1 MPARPAF
8 FESVQT
14 RARAAAPEALERV
27 PRWLILPAPGTRTRE
42 RMEVVPA
49 VEAAIV
55 NRLDGVGV
63 GVGVGVGS
71 NSAVTAFAASMVTV
85 QVEAPEQ
92 APLHPVNREPDAG
105 VAVRVTVV
113 PSSNSAEQVAPQS
126 IPEPL
131 TAPLPP
137 PPLETVSA
145 NLGVKRTL
153 LDAADGAVCQVASL
167 AFEVNVYAVPIVSP
181 LTMQEDSRKLT
192 VQLFEAS

>member
-1 MPARPAF
+1 VPARAAF

-14 RARAAAPEALERV
+14 SARAATPEALERV

-55 NRLDGVGV
+55 KRFEAALVNL
-63 GVGVGVGS
+63 
-71 NSAVTAFAASMVTV
+71 AVTAFAASMVTV

-92 APLHPVNREPDAG
+92 APLHPANCEPGAG
-105 VAVRVTVV
+105 VAVRVTAV

-126 IPEPL
+126 IPGPL
-131 TAPLPP
+131 TAPLPL

-145 NLGVKRTL
+145 NFGVIRTRL
-153 LDAADGAVCQVASL
+153 EAAGVEGPAALVAVTRERRYFPPSALPV
-167 AFEVNVYAVPIVSP
+167 V
-181 LTMQEDSRKLT
+181 
-192 VQLFEAS
+192 